1 MVLDEVADGLR
12 RYGRERDAAKRAAL
26 LERLAPTGDPRVR
39 EALITAY
46 SDRSETVS
54 ATAAALL
61 GRHYGV
67 IAAMMY
73 TPVE

>member
-1 MVLDEVADGLR
+1 LG
-12 RYGRERDAAKRAAL
+12 
-26 LERLAPTGDPRVR
+26 RLAPIRDPRVR

-61 GRHYGV
+61 DKHYGV